1 MNDLIPEWRYVRGFV
16 TTNRYHR
23 VYRDDIL
30 GVQLEVLTKRR
41 SGMPVGYGKSYFF
54 IDKDDR
60 EFKSKKAML
69 KALREKSE
77 AQET

>member
-1 MNDLIPEWRYVRGFV
+1 MNDLIPEWRYVRGIV

-23 VYRDDIL
+23 VYRDDKL
-30 GVQLEVLTKRR
+30 GVQMELLTKRR
-41 SGMPVGYGKSYFF
+41 SGRPVGHGKYYFF

-77 AQET
+77 AREA